1 MLTLPD
7 ILKDPIKDRPT
18 AETTENVWLWADIL
32 FLLHGL
38 VNSPFNEMCKAIM
51 MINIQMDIIISKT
64 LCLNLGKK
72 TVSKKKTNIR

>member
-1 MLTLPD
+1 M
-7 ILKDPIKDRPT
+7 DRPT

-51 MINIQMDIIISKT
+51 IIDVQMDVIIRDI
-64 LCLNLGKK
+64 LCLNQGKNRK
-72 TVSKKKTNIR
+72 